1 MIVANRP
8 GWLRYGAAVLAV
20 ILALVLT
27 RLPAVGQFLGV
38 LFFFAVFFSTWYGG
52 LGPGLLATGLP
63 VTAIFAA
70 LAAGR
75 KLPSPEQATG
85 VAVFLAGGVLITT
98 LVEALHAARR
108 KAEQSMA
115 EAQQHQQRL
124 AEADRL
130 KDEFLAMLAH
140 ELRNPLAAIGG
151 ALQLLRRQGWP
162 APDDERSW
170 SLEVLERQSAH
181 LARLIDDLL
190 DVSRVSRGKIRLRR
204 ERLDARLV
212 LERAAEAVR
221 VPAAER
227 RHELRLALPDEPL
240 WVEADPTRLEQVL
253 VNLLGNA
260 VKYTEPGGRID
271 LSGERDGADWVFRV
285 RDTGAGID
293 PAVLPHIFEP
303 FTQADKTL
311 DRSQGGL
318 GIGLTLVHRLVALH
332 GGRVSAASDGL
343 GQGSEFVVRLPAS
356 APPLG
361 AVPRPL
367 SLSAPLIPLRP
378 LRALVVDD
386 SADTAKSLARLLR
399 LSGHEA
405 YVAHDAPSALV
416 LARGER
422 PEVFLIDIGL
432 PGMTGYELAEH
443 LRREGFASATLIAI
457 SGYGQEQDIQR
468 SRDAGI
474 NHHLV
479 KPIDFDSLLALL
491 ARAHPE
497 REPGPRLLS
506 SPQWRE
512 QRV

>member
-1 MIVANRP
+1 MSVANRP

-20 ILALVLT
+20 VLAVALT

-38 LFFFAVFFSTWYGG
+38 LFFLAVFVSAWYGG
-52 LGPGLLATGLP
+52 LGPGLLAISLP
-63 VTAIFAA
+63 MAAIFAG
-70 LAAGR
+70 LAAAR
-75 KLPSPEQATG
+75 RPPAPQQATG
-85 VAVFLAGGVLITT
+85 LAVFLGGGLLITT
-98 LVEALHAARR
+98 LVEALHVARR

-115 EAQQHQQRL
+115 EAQRHQQRL
-124 AEADRL
+124 RDADRL

-162 APDDERSW
+162 GPGDERGW
-170 SLEVLERQSAH
+170 SLDVLERQSAH

-221 VPAAER
+221 VPAVER
-227 RHELRLALPDEPL
+227 RHELRLALPEEPL
-240 WVEADPTRLEQVL
+240 WLEADPTRLEQVL

-271 LSGERDGADWVFRV
+271 LSAERVGADWVFRV

-293 PAVLPHIFEP
+293 PEMLPHIFDP
-303 FTQADKTL
+303 FIQADKTL

-332 GGRVSAASDGL
+332 GGHVSATSDGL
-343 GQGSEFVVRLPAS
+343 GQGSEFAVHLPAS

-367 SLSAPLIPLRP
+367 LLSAPPTPTRP
-378 LRALVVDD
+378 LRVLVVDD
-386 SADTAKSLARLLR
+386 NTDTAKSLTRLLR

-405 YVAHDAPSALV
+405 YVAHDGPSALD
-416 LARGER
+416 LAREER

-432 PGMTGYELAEH
+432 PGMTGYELAQH

-474 NHHLV
+474 DHHLV
-479 KPIDFDSLLALL
+479 KPIDFDSLLALV

-497 REPGPRLLS
+497 REPGPRLLAS
-506 SPQWRE
+506 SHWRE